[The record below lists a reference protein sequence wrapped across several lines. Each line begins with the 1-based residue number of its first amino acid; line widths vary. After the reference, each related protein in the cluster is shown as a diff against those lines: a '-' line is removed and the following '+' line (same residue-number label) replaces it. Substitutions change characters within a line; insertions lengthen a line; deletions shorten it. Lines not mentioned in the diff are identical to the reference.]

1 LIAHGRS
8 VIKSASFCKFEE
20 ERNARRA
27 HQPAGIWGIHHYYY
41 YSSFASALT
50 RPLFMSAPPF
60 LPMAASLVITKEEI
74 EIFIYQQRERASAG
88 VVVVYG
94 GVSWEGKR
102 ERRAGGVGFPISTQ
116 MNYARG
122 PKIKNCGLCERANE
136 GTDER
141 AGAQDNGGIIAAY
154 LFSRTDTV

>member
-1 LIAHGRS
+1 LIAHRRS
-8 VIKSASFCKFEE
+8 GIKSASFCKFEE
-20 ERNARRA
+20 EKNARRA

-74 EIFIYQQRERASAG
+74 EIFIYQQRERESASAG
-88 VVVVYG
+88 AVVVYS
-94 GVSWEGKR
+94 VSWEGKR

-122 PKIKNCGLCERANE
+122 PK
-136 GTDER
+136 
-141 AGAQDNGGIIAAY
+141 
-154 LFSRTDTV
+154 